1 MIGAGDRIGCMV
13 VVEMMVAAQARAG
26 GLLGYFGRE
35 TYFTGAAALV
45 RCDCLLEFVVRAR
58 ELSRRKNSVRC
69 GRRCELEKRS
79 RPERETW
86 TRWTHCRNPL
96 CAKELNPGG
105 MGRPNRTGFC
115 NPCKATKGVRRW
127 YELTRPDHAKKV
139 ARRIA
144 HDKQVKERRK
154 ANGQCIQCGIP
165 SGDRLCDEHRL
176 ACNEAHRRCRAR
188 CVRGGICISCK
199 RLAVPGR
206 ARCQLHL
213 EMNAKLAAELYR
225 RRMGLAPAVEQRSAA

>member
-1 MIGAGDRIGCMV
+1 MIGAGDRIGCLTV
-13 VVEMMVAAQARAG
+13 LEVLEAAQARERD
-26 GLLGYFGRE
+26 LRGYYGKQTSANGSR
-35 TYFTGAAALV
+35 ALV
-45 RCDCLLEFVVRAR
+45 RCDCLLEFTARAR
-58 ELSRRKNSVRC
+58 ELSRRRKATRC
-69 GRRCELEKRS
+69 GSRCEVGVD
-79 RPERETW
+79 EREE
-86 TRWTHCRNPL
+86 RRAREWTHCRNPL
-96 CAKELNPGG
+96 CGKELNAGG

-206 ARCQLHL
+206 ARCRLHL
-213 EMNAKLAAELYR
+213 DMNAKLSAELYR
-225 RRMGLAPAVEQRSAA
+225 RRMGLAPAAEQRSAA